1 MTTIRRFK
9 AGDLFKFNQINLD
22 PLTETYSISSYLN
35 YLAQFPNYFQVATN
49 STQQLMGYVMGKA
62 EGDGVLWHG
71 HVTALTV
78 SPVYRRMGLA
88 KELMLIL
95 EKVTEII
102 YNGYFVD
109 LFVRSSNAVAI
120 GMYNSF
126 GYTIYRT
133 VLGYY
138 TGPDAEDGYGKFRF

>member
-1 MTTIRRFK
+1 MTTIRRFR
-9 AGDLFKFNQINLD
+9 AQDLFKFNNINLD
-22 PLTETYSISSYLN
+22 PLTETYSISSYLG
-35 YLAQFPNYFQVATN
+35 YLAQFPNYFNVAVN
-49 STQQLMGYVMGKA
+49 SNSALMGYVMGKV
-62 EGDGVLWHG
+62 EGDGELWHG

-78 SPVYRRMGLA
+78 SPVFRRLGLA
-88 KELMLIL
+88 KELMVIL
-95 EKVTEII
+95 EQVTEII

-109 LFVRSSNAVAI
+109 LFVRSSNSVAI

-138 TGPDAEDGYGKFRF
+138 TGPDAEDGYGKVFD